1 MPDLFRSLKR
11 ALLTCLPLLG
21 SALAGA
27 LLGLGHF
34 GVAAVLMVA
43 TSVREA
49 RARLV
54 ARPAPPT
61 SAAGLL
67 FGATADLYAEFLA
80 FTGLAF
86 FFRASAL
93 LFTLTLAALIGSLMV
108 SYGSAK
114 AEARHVPVPMGAMRR
129 PTRVACVAA
138 GASLTPLAS
147 VLAQRLGGPPWVAE
161 APMIVAIAVI
171 ALAANVSA
179 VRRLA
184 VIARAPTPALVPRD
198 ARAPE
203 VPDASVERARVGQ
216 RAA

>member
-1 MPDLFRSLKR
+1 
-11 ALLTCLPLLG
+11 
-21 SALAGA
+21 
-27 LLGLGHF
+27 
-34 GVAAVLMVA
+34 MVA
-43 TSVREA
+43 TSLREA

-114 AEARHVPVPMGAMRR
+114 AEARHVPVPVGAMRR

-138 GASLTPLAS
+138 GAGLTPLAAI
-147 VLAQRLGGPPWVAE
+147 LAQRLGGPPWAAE
-161 APMIVAIAVI
+161 APLVLAVVVIAVT
-171 ALAANVSA
+171 ANVSA
-179 VRRLA
+179 VRRLR
-184 VIARAPTPALVPRD
+184 VIARAPTPTLVPRD

-203 VPDASVERARVGQ
+203 VPDASVARANAGQ